1 MSNCCE
7 KKKYRSPEEKKALLN
22 RLSRIEGQLRGIR
35 GMLEEDAYCIEILTQ
50 LSAAKAAVGALSD
63 QLLTAHIKTCV
74 VEGVRQ
80 GDPAVIDELTE
91 TVKKFMK

>member
-1 MSNCCE
+1 MSTCCE

-22 RLSRIEGQLRGIR
+22 RLSRIEGQIRGIR
-35 GMLEEDAYCIEILTQ
+35 GMLEEDAYCIDILTQ

-74 VEGVRQ
+74 VEGVQQ
-80 GDPAVIDELTE
+80 GNPEVIDELTE
-91 TVKKFMK
+91 TVKKFIK

>member
-50 LSAAKAAVGALSD
+50 LSAAKAAMGALSD

-74 VEGVRQ
+74 VEGVRRD
-80 GDPAVIDELTE
+80 DPTVIDELTE
-91 TVKKFMK
+91 TVKKFIK

>member
-22 RLSRIEGQLRGIR
+22 RLSRIEGQIRGIR
-35 GMLEEDAYCIEILTQ
+35 GMLEEDAYCIDILTQ
-50 LSAAKAAVGALSD
+50 LSAAKAAMGALSD

>member
-7 KKKYRSPEEKKALLN
+7 KKKYRSPQEKKALLN
-22 RLSRIEGQLRGIR
+22 RLSRIEGQIRGIR
-35 GMLEEDAYCIEILTQ
+35 GMLEEDAYCIDILTQ

-80 GDPAVIDELTE
+80 GNPAVIDELTE